1 MYDIIII
8 GGGPA
13 GLTAGLYAG
22 RSKLKTLI
30 IEKAVAGGQISG
42 TAFVENYPGSIDEAT
57 GMGLSERML
66 EQAEEFC
73 EIKYEDVKEVELDGK
88 VKKIKTDGGE
98 YEAKVVIISSGATHR
113 KLDVPG
119 EKEFANK
126 GVSYCATCDGPFY
139 TGLDIFVVG
148 GGDSALEE
156 ATYLTKFAK
165 SVTIIHRRDEFRASG
180 VVVDKIKENPKIKLE
195 LDAVVKEIKGD
206 KEAES
211 LIIENTKTGEKK
223 ELKSDDN
230 SPIGVFIFIGYV
242 PQTEIFEGKIE
253 MNHGYILTDEDMKTN
268 IEGVF
273 AVGDTR
279 EKKVRQMVTAAGDG
293 CIAAVLANR
302 YLEGSNW

>member
-13 GLTAGLYAG
+13 GLTAGLYTG

-42 TAFVENYPGSIDEAT
+42 TAFVENYPGSIPEAT

-73 EIKYEDVKEVELDGK
+73 EIKYANVKEVELDGK
-88 VKKIKTDGGE
+88 IKKVVTDEGE
-98 YEAKVVIISSGATHR
+98 FEAKVIIISTGASHR
-113 KLDVPG
+113 KLDAPG
-119 EKEFANK
+119 EEEFANR

-156 ATYLTKFAK
+156 ANYLTKFGK

-180 VVVDKIKENPKIKLE
+180 IVVDKIKANPKIKLE
-195 LDAVVKEIKGD
+195 LNSVVKEIKGN
-206 KEAES
+206 KEAEI
-211 LIIENTKTGEKK
+211 LVVENVNTGEIK

-230 SPIGVFIFIGYV
+230 SPIGVFIFIGYI
-242 PQTEIFEGKIE
+242 PQTDIFEGKIE

-273 AVGDTR
+273 AIGDTR
-279 EKKVRQMVTAAGDG
+279 DKKVRQMVTAAGDG
-293 CIAAVLANR
+293 CTAAVLANR
-302 YLEGSNW
+302 YLEGADW

>member
-180 VVVDKIKENPKIKLE
+180 VVVDKIKENPKNKLE
-195 LDAVVKEIKGD
+195 LDAVVKEIQGD

-230 SPIGVFIFIGYV
+230 SPIGVFIFIGYI

>member
-73 EIKYEDVKEVELDGK
+73 DIKYEDVKDVELEGK

-156 ATYLTKFAK
+156 ATYLTKFGK

-211 LIIENTKTGEKK
+211 LIIENTKTGETK

-230 SPIGVFIFIGYV
+230 SPIGVFIFIGYI
-242 PQTEIFEGKIE
+242 PQTEIFEGKIK

>member
-73 EIKYEDVKEVELDGK
+73 DIKYEDVKEVELDGK

-139 TGLDIFVVG
+139 TGLDIYVVG

-156 ATYLTKFAK
+156 ATYLTKFGK

-195 LDAVVKEIKGD
+195 LDSIVKEIKGT
-206 KEAES
+206 KESEV
-211 LIIENTKTGEKK
+211 LVVENVKTGEIK

-230 SPIGVFIFIGYV
+230 SPIGVFIFIGYI
-242 PQTEIFEGKIE
+242 PQTEIFEGQIE

-268 IEGVF
+268 VEGVF
-273 AVGDTR
+273 AIGDTR

-302 YLEGSNW
+302 YLEGVNW

>member
-180 VVVDKIKENPKIKLE
+180 VVVDKIKENPKIKE
-195 LDAVVKEIKGD
+195 EINRK
-206 KEAES
+206 
-211 LIIENTKTGEKK
+211 L
-223 ELKSDDN
+223 
-230 SPIGVFIFIGYV
+230 
-242 PQTEIFEGKIE
+242 
-253 MNHGYILTDEDMKTN
+253 
-268 IEGVF
+268 
-273 AVGDTR
+273 R
-279 EKKVRQMVTAAGDG
+279 EKLGIFDGD
-293 CIAAVLANR
+293 LDENENEDDSPKT
-302 YLEGSNW
+302 LFDE

>member
-73 EIKYEDVKEVELDGK
+73 DINYEDVKEVELDGK

-139 TGLDIFVVG
+139 TGLDIYVVG

-156 ATYLTKFAK
+156 ATYLTKFGK

-206 KEAES
+206 KEAET
-211 LIIENTKTGEKK
+211 LIIENTKTGEIK

-230 SPIGVFIFIGYV
+230 SPIGVFIFIGYI

-268 IEGVF
+268 VEGVF

>member
-73 EIKYEDVKEVELDGK
+73 DIKYEDVKEVELEGK

-119 EKEFANK
+119 EKELANR

-139 TGLDIFVVG
+139 TGLDIYVVG

-156 ATYLTKFAK
+156 ATYLTKFGK

-211 LIIENTKTGEKK
+211 LIIENTKTGKTK

-230 SPIGVFIFIGYV
+230 SPIGVFIFIGYI
-242 PQTEIFEGKIE
+242 PQTEIFEGKIK

>member
-119 EKEFANK
+119 EKEFANR

-139 TGLDIFVVG
+139 TGLDIYVVG

-156 ATYLTKFAK
+156 ATYLTKFGK

-206 KEAES
+206 KESQS
-211 LIIENTKTGEKK
+211 LIIENTKTGEIK

-230 SPIGVFIFIGYV
+230 SPIGVFIFIGYI

>member
-73 EIKYEDVKEVELDGK
+73 DIKYEDVKEVELDGK

-139 TGLDIFVVG
+139 TGLDIYVVG

-156 ATYLTKFAK
+156 ATYLTKFGK

-206 KEAES
+206 KESQS

-230 SPIGVFIFIGYV
+230 SPIGVFIFIGYI

>member
-42 TAFVENYPGSIDEAT
+42 TAFVENYPGSIPEAT

-73 EIKYEDVKEVELDGK
+73 DIKYEDVKEVELEGK
-88 VKKIKTDGGE
+88 VKKVVTDGGE

-113 KLDVPG
+113 KLEVPG
-119 EKEFANK
+119 EDEFANR

-139 TGLDIFVVG
+139 TGLDIYVVG

-156 ATYLTKFAK
+156 ASYLTRFGR

-180 VVVDKIKENPKIKLE
+180 VVVDNIKKNDKIKLE
-195 LDAVVKEIKGD
+195 LDSVVKEIKGN
-206 KEAES
+206 KESEV
-211 LIIENTKTGEKK
+211 LVVENVKTGEIK

-230 SPIGVFIFIGYV
+230 SPIGVFIFIGYI

-253 MNHGYILTDEDMKTN
+253 MNNGYILTDEDMKTN
-268 IEGVF
+268 VEGVF
-273 AVGDTR
+273 AIGDTR

-302 YLEGSNW
+302 YLEGVNW

>member
-42 TAFVENYPGSIDEAT
+42 TAFVENYPGSIPEAT

-73 EIKYEDVKEVELDGK
+73 DIKYEDVKEVELEGK
-88 VKKIKTDGGE
+88 VKKVVTDGGE
-98 YEAKVVIISSGATHR
+98 YEAKVIIISSGATHR

-119 EKEFANK
+119 EDEFANR

-139 TGLDIFVVG
+139 TGLDIYVVG

-156 ATYLTKFAK
+156 ASYLTRFGR

-180 VVVDKIKENPKIKLE
+180 VVVDNIKKNDKIKLE
-195 LDAVVKEIKGD
+195 LDSVVKEIKGS
-206 KEAES
+206 KESEV
-211 LIIENTKTGEKK
+211 LVVENVKTGEIK

-230 SPIGVFIFIGYV
+230 SPIGVFIFIGYI

-268 IEGVF
+268 VEGVF
-273 AVGDTR
+273 AIGDTR

-293 CIAAVLANR
+293 CIAAVRSA
-302 YLEGSNW
+302 

>member
-73 EIKYEDVKEVELDGK
+73 DIKYEDVKEVELEGK

-113 KLDVPG
+113 KLDVAG

-156 ATYLTKFAK
+156 ATYLTKFGK

-211 LIIENTKTGEKK
+211 LIIENTKTGETK

-230 SPIGVFIFIGYV
+230 SPIGVFIFIGYI

-268 IEGVF
+268 VEGVF

>member
-73 EIKYEDVKEVELDGK
+73 DIKYEDVKEVELEGK

-156 ATYLTKFAK
+156 ATYLTKFGK

-211 LIIENTKTGEKK
+211 LIIENTKTGETK

-230 SPIGVFIFIGYV
+230 SPIGVFIFIGYI

>member
-113 KLDVPG
+113 KLYVPG

-139 TGLDIFVVG
+139 TGLDIYVVG

-156 ATYLTKFAK
+156 ATYLTKFGK

-195 LDAVVKEIKGD
+195 LDSIVKEIKGT
-206 KEAES
+206 KESEV
-211 LIIENTKTGEKK
+211 LVVENVKTGEIK

-230 SPIGVFIFIGYV
+230 SPIGVFIFIGYI

-268 IEGVF
+268 VEGVF
-273 AVGDTR
+273 AIGDTR

-302 YLEGSNW
+302 YLEGVNW

>member
-42 TAFVENYPGSIDEAT
+42 TAFVENYPGSIPEAT

-73 EIKYEDVKEVELDGK
+73 DIKYEDVKEVELEGK
-88 VKKIKTDGGE
+88 VKKVVTDGGE
-98 YEAKVVIISSGATHR
+98 YEAKVIIISSGATHR

-119 EKEFANK
+119 EDEFANR

-139 TGLDIFVVG
+139 TGLDIYVVG

-156 ATYLTKFAK
+156 ASYLTRFGR
-165 SVTIIHRRDEFRASG
+165 SVTIIHRRDEFRVSG
-180 VVVDKIKENPKIKLE
+180 VVVDNIKKNDKIKLE
-195 LDAVVKEIKGD
+195 LDSVVKEIKGS
-206 KEAES
+206 KESEV
-211 LIIENTKTGEKK
+211 LVVENVKTGEIK

-230 SPIGVFIFIGYV
+230 SPIGVFIFIGYI

-268 IEGVF
+268 VEGVF
-273 AVGDTR
+273 AIGDTR

-302 YLEGSNW
+302 YLEGVNW

>member
-42 TAFVENYPGSIDEAT
+42 TAFVENYPGSIPEAT
-57 GMGLSERML
+57 GMGLAERVL

-73 EIKYEDVKEVELDGK
+73 EIKYANVKAVELEGK
-88 VKKIKTDGGE
+88 VKKVVTDEGE
-98 YEAKVVIISSGATHR
+98 FEAKVIIISTGASHR
-113 KLDVPG
+113 KLGAPG
-119 EKEFANK
+119 EEEFANK
-126 GVSYCATCDGPFY
+126 GVSYCATCDGPFF

-156 ATYLTKFAK
+156 ANYLTKFGK

-180 VVVDKIKENPKIKLE
+180 VVVDKIKSNPKIKLV
-195 LDAVVKEIKGD
+195 LDSVVKEIKGN
-206 KEAES
+206 KEAEAI
-211 LIIENTKTGEKK
+211 LVENVKTGEIK

-230 SPIGVFIFIGYV
+230 SPIGVFIFVGYI
-242 PQTEIFEGKIE
+242 PQTDIFEGKIE

-268 IEGVF
+268 VEGVF
-273 AVGDTR
+273 AIGDTR
-279 EKKVRQMVTAAGDG
+279 DKKVRQMVTAAGDG
-293 CIAAVLANR
+293 CTAAVLANR
-302 YLEGSNW
+302 YLEGAKW